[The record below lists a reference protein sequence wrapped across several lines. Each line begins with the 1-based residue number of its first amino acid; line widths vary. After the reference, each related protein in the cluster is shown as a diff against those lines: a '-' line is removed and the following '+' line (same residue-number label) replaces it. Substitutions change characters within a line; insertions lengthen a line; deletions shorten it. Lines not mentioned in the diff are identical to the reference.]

1 MPQKKLINEKWFSAD
16 IENPLEQV
24 LMGSLCKDCNTLY
37 FPQKRVCPNCMH
49 IDKMVE
55 KQLSKQGIL
64 VSFTTSH
71 VGPQGF
77 DPPYAYGW
85 VDLPED
91 GIRLF
96 SLLTDCEP
104 FEKKL
109 KLDMS
114 VEFVMDKIKTDSDG
128 TELYGYKFRPL

>member
-1 MPQKKLINEKWFSAD
+1 MPQKKLINDKWFNPD
-16 IENPLEQV
+16 IKKPESQV
-24 LMGSLCKDCNTLY
+24 LMGSFCKDCKTTY

-49 IDKMVE
+49 IDKME
-55 KQLSKQGIL
+55 LKQLSKKGVL

-77 DPPYAYGW
+77 KPPYAYGW

-91 GIRLF
+91 GIRIF

-104 FEKKL
+104 FEEVL
-109 KLDMS
+109 QLDMP
-114 VEFVMDKIKTDSDG
+114 VEFVMDKIKTDLDG
-128 TELYGYKFRPL
+128 TELYGYKFKPV